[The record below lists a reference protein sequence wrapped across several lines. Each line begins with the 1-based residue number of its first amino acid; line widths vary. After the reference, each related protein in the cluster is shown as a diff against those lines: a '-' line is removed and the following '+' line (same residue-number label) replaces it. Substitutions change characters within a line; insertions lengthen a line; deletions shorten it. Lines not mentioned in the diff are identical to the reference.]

1 MEPQMKVAIELESVL
16 LEMKKHIV
24 AWERRQYLVALMT
37 LRANIQQQIDDDLKA
52 VANPLEV

>member
-1 MEPQMKVAIELESVL
+1 MKVAIELESVL